1 MDGGA
6 EVPTKAVKLSDVYTS
21 SLSEAGTRELLSSSA
36 AIYPSN
42 TTGLFLTFAKHDK
55 QTNYVTFAD
64 HL

>member
-6 EVPTKAVKLSDVYTS
+6 EVPPKAVKLSDVCTS
-21 SLSEAGTRELLSSSA
+21 SLSEAGTLELPSSSA

-42 TTGLFLTFAKHDK
+42 ATGLFLIFAKHGK
-55 QTNYVTFAD
+55 QTNHVTFAD